1 MIFDRYR
8 SSHTPGLP
16 QATGQGAGMRRLR
29 LACAGALLVCASA
42 QATEARLAVPQG
54 VAAELRALEQTAQL
68 LQQWT
73 SEQCPEPKGP
83 LDEAART
90 ALSLE
95 VGSIRAGWDATAQ
108 KLAAQ
113 LTRLNALWQER
124 AELAQCATRARDS
137 SPCRTNQATRET
149 IDQLRREASQQWS
162 GSVRRLGALL
172 ELTDQQGE
180 CLSRATIADWVNQ
193 ERQYLGSTSQWLGG
207 AVSRLQAL
215 R

>member
-1 MIFDRYR
+1 MIFQRHG
-8 SSHTPGLP
+8 SSHTPGIP
-16 QATGQGAGMRRLR
+16 PVSRRTAWMRRLR
-29 LACAGALLVCASA
+29 QACAVTLLASA
-42 QATEARLAVPQG
+42 GAQAAGASPGLPAN
-54 VAAELRALEQTAQL
+54 VAAELSALEQTAEL

-73 SEQCPEPKGP
+73 SEQCPEPAGP
-83 LDEAART
+83 LDTAART
-90 ALSLE
+90 AVVLE

-113 LTRLNALWQER
+113 LTRLGAVWQER
-124 AELAQCATRARDS
+124 AELAQCAGRAS
-137 SPCRTNQATRET
+137 ASTPCRTNQATREA
-149 IDQLRREASQQWS
+149 IEQLRQQASQQWS

-172 ELTDQQGE
+172 ELTDRQGG

-193 ERQYLGSTSQWLGG
+193 ERQYQSSASQWLGG